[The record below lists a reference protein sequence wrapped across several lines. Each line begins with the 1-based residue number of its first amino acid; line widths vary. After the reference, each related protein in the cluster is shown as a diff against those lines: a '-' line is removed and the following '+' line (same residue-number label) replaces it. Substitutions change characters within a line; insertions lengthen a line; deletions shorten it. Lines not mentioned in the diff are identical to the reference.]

1 MFQQNSSFHS
11 LRAGFAGAC
20 ALNALHEAARV
31 TLPNAPQVDQIGMRA
46 IDKILIPRGI
56 VLSQMNLRRV
66 AFLGDIIS
74 NTLYYAA
81 ISKVASSK
89 SRSSV
94 WKWATI
100 LGLGAGVG
108 AVVLPP
114 KIGLGQQPSRNFPV
128 TASLTVLWY
137 LTGSLVTAGVLNRSK
152 P

>member
-1 MFQQNSSFHS
+1 MFQQNSFLHS

-31 TLPNAPQVDQIGMRA
+31 TLPNAPRVDQIGMRA
-46 IDKILIPRGI
+46 IDKILIPKGI
-56 VLSQMNLRRV
+56 VLSQKNLRKV
-66 AFLGDIIS
+66 TFLGDVIS
-74 NTLYYAA
+74 NTIYYAA
-81 ISKVASSK
+81 ISKVSNSK
-89 SRSSV
+89 NHSSV

-100 LGLGAGVG
+100 LGLGAGIG

-114 KIGLGQQPSRNFPV
+114 KMGLGQQPSRNFPV

-137 LTGSLVTAGVLNRSK
+137 LAGSLVTAGVLNKSK